1 MTRSGTPT
9 TGRQRAAVTIAFLH
23 LNAIGP
29 AKGGGPERR
38 PWVARLLGLD
48 PKLGYVRTF
57 VEGRRDHG
65 VVGKHEGLFY
75 AIETGTLYEV
85 QRWRTRYKDE
95 RYFVRVDATG
105 EIAGVPKATVD
116 AILREAE
123 CTRDETIRQKLATLD
138 PRHESVGSTSAS

>member
-1 MTRSGTPT
+1 M
-9 TGRQRAAVTIAFLH
+9 TIAFLR

-48 PKLGYVRTF
+48 PKLGYGRLF
-57 VEGRRDHG
+57 VDGRRDHG
-65 VVGKHEGLFY
+65 VAGKQDCLFY
-75 AIETGTLYEV
+75 ALETGALYEV

-95 RYFVRVDATG
+95 RYFVRVDAAG

-123 CTRDETIRQKLATLD
+123 CIRDETIRQKLATLD
-138 PRHESVGSTSAS
+138 PHPESVASTSTS